1 MIKIKVI
8 QFNKYKNKHKDERMY
23 EHMHRYID
31 YAKENNI
38 DLALCFKIEDVD
50 DLFCDINENFKIQA
64 VTTNRDITNRLSK
77 INYVD
82 LSDEEY

>member
-1 MIKIKVI
+1 MKVI
-8 QFNKYKNKHKDERMY
+8 QFNKYKNKHKDERMC

-64 VTTNRDITNRLSK
+64 VTTSRDITNRLSK

-82 LSDEEY
+82 LSDVEY

>member
-1 MIKIKVI
+1 MKVI

-50 DLFCDINENFKIQA
+50 DLFCDINENFK
-64 VTTNRDITNRLSK
+64 
-77 INYVD
+77 
-82 LSDEEY
+82 

>member
-1 MIKIKVI
+1 MKVI
-8 QFNKYKNKHKDERMY
+8 QFNKHKNKHKYERMY

-64 VTTNRDITNRLSK
+64 VTTSRDITNRLSK

-82 LSDEEY
+82 LNDEEY